1 MTTISEADLQITL
14 PAGATARKFD
24 DQTTHGL
31 SCCMK
36 AVDFI
41 VELDNLTYFIEF
53 KDPDNPNA
61 QLKDRTKFIKN
72 FTSGELDN
80 DLKLKYRD
88 SWLYEYAEGRA
99 DKPIYYLVLLGAS
112 TLSDTDLLARTDQL
126 KSKLPMNGPA
136 GREWQRPFVK
146 GCAVMNLASW
156 NKRFTHMPA
165 SRISS

>member
-1 MTTISEADLQITL
+1 VTTISEGDLQITL

-61 QLKDRTKFIKN
+61 PNANI
-72 FTSGELDN
+72 
-80 DLKLKYRD
+80 
-88 SWLYEYAEGRA
+88 
-99 DKPIYYLVLLGAS
+99 
-112 TLSDTDLLARTDQL
+112 
-126 KSKLPMNGPA
+126 
-136 GREWQRPFVK
+136 
-146 GCAVMNLASW
+146 
-156 NKRFTHMPA
+156 
-165 SRISS
+165 